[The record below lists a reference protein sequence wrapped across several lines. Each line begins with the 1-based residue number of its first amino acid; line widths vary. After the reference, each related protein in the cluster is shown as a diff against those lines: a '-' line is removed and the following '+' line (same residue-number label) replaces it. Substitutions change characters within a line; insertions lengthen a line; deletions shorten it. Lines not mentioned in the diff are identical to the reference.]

1 MSGNG
6 TETEI
11 IKKDSILKIKKTM
24 EHYRE
29 KNETLSKEVNSI
41 VEESTKHEKENLEN
55 AVKKYNEKINKV
67 LDSKRVKDKL
77 DKKQEYEDNIYE
89 LMDKVK
95 NSFRKAVRE
104 IKKQP
109 ISNQEKETKIK
120 QLAEALEDAVLSNN
134 EKELMKIIKSQMGNL
149 PYQSVKMVC

>member
-109 ISNQEKETKIK
+109 ISDEEKETRIK

-134 EKELMKIIKSQMGNL
+134 EKELMNIIKSQMGNL